1 MTPFR
6 HVWHL
11 ATRFFGV
18 LLSKP
23 LGPAQQDDIGRV
35 LTPAEAALF
44 FRQQAIDQRHAYM
57 VAHRVKTSLPG
68 NRDAVAAALLHDVGK
83 AASKLGPVSRS
94 LATVFAT
101 LRIPVPARWR
111 AYLDHGTIGAAEL
124 ETAGARPLAV
134 GFAVGRPSGDS
145 GVWRALMDADNGP
158 GWGQLPTG
166 PLAESPV
173 SAASRNTMPPEV
185 KR

>member
-1 MTPFR
+1 MTSFR

-23 LGPAQQDDIGRV
+23 LGPVQQNDISRI

-44 FRQQAIDQRHAYM
+44 FRQQAIDQRHAYL

-68 NRDAVAAALLHDVGK
+68 NSDAIAAALLHDVGK
-83 AASKLGPVSRS
+83 AASRLGPISRS
-94 LATVFAT
+94 LATIFAMV
-101 LRIPVPARWR
+101 RIPVPAHWR
-111 AYLDHGTIGAAEL
+111 AYLDHGTIGAVEL
-124 ETAGARPLAV
+124 EAAGARPLAV
-134 GFAVGRPSGDS
+134 GFAAGRRSGDS
-145 GVWRALMDADNGP
+145 GVWRALMAADNGP
-158 GWGQLPTG
+158 GWGQLPTE